1 MQEKV
6 MHLIG
11 VMYAMIQAIIEK
23 HVLNNKECMTIQM
36 YVKYILL
43 FLFFYHVMISYYI
56 FLCILNL
63 YSFTSITN
71 IIR

>member
-23 HVLNNKECMTIQM
+23 HVLNNKECMAIQM

-43 FLFFYHVMISYYI
+43 FLFFYHVMIYYYI